1 MLSMAYMYHKE
12 DGGRRGAEL
21 AERSEYGS
29 GVFMTEYYYYK
40 YCL

>member
-1 MLSMAYMYHKE
+1 MAYMYQKE
-12 DGGRRGAEL
+12 AGGGWGRRGAEL
-21 AERSEYGS
+21 VERSEYGS